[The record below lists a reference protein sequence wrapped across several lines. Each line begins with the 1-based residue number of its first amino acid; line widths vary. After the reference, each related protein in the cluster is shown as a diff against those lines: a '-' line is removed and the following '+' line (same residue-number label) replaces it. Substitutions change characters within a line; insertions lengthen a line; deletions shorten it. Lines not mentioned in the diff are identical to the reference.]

1 MAILSTKQVVKRT
14 GLSVSTIR
22 RRILVDDFP
31 KPRQLTPNRIGWP
44 DDEIDAWEQSRPT
57 GKYVLPENI
66 GKEVA

>member
-22 RRILVDDFP
+22 RRILADDFP

-57 GKYVLPENI
+57 GKYKLLGNT
-66 GKEVA
+66 GKEAI